1 MTAHH
6 PGTTPATPPLLAV
19 DLVSTPDLIGRAV
32 PLARA
37 LEAAGIGAITIT
49 DGGLH
54 PVHVAASLAPA
65 TTAIALIPRTDAVY
79 VEPFHLATQLQAL
92 DHVSAGRAGWL
103 VEAGTDEAAAVS
115 VGRELL
121 DADATARETSDV
133 IGAARLLWDSWA
145 DDAVVRDVE
154 NGLYLDATRLQ
165 YADVVAETFSVRG
178 PSITPRSP
186 QGLVPV
192 LVADGDADAVGSEA
206 AGLADGRV
214 LDVHVAP
221 GAEAG
226 EIAGA
231 LRAALTGAGAGAG
244 ADGSAAG
251 AGGSAAG
258 AGGSVPGASGVG
270 AQGSVAPGSD
280 APGSD
285 APSLPTLVRLIGLD
299 PVAADL
305 PARISAAA
313 SALQDEGLLA
323 PAPIAGA
330 TLWDQLGRPRPEVV
344 IDPARRSDRA
354 RRTGAAA

>member
-103 VEAGTDEAAAVS
+103 VEASTDEAAAVS

-226 EIAGA
+226 EIVGA
-231 LRAALTGAGAGAG
+231 LRAALTGAGAGE
-244 ADGSAAG
+244 D
-251 AGGSAAG
+251 GSAAG

-285 APSLPTLVRLIGLD
+285 APSLPALVRLIGLD

-330 TLWDQLGRPRPEVV
+330 TLWHQLGRPRPEVV

>member
-103 VEAGTDEAAAVS
+103 VEASTDEAAAVS

-226 EIAGA
+226 EIVGA
-231 LRAALTGAGAGAG
+231 LRAALTGAGAGE
-244 ADGSAAG
+244 D
-251 AGGSAAG
+251 GSAAG

-285 APSLPTLVRLIGLD
+285 APSLPALVRLIGLD